1 MTVELL
7 CVGAANL
14 DVIVA
19 VDEAPGP
26 DQRVPAREILRA
38 GGGPAA
44 TAAVA
49 AARQGVSVGFCGVV
63 GDDVESEE
71 ILNGLLAEGVDVSQ
85 VTRDRNVPSGASV
98 IIVDLTQAERMI
110 CARTAPPPVSVPEWS
125 GWLHLDQVGYESLTG
140 SLRAAAQVSLDHG
153 NPIDDLELS
162 GVDLYVP
169 ARPMLEREWPGA
181 LRQSVTAVVQ
191 ESGGEVVVTDGAA
204 GAWYVHDGE
213 LTLAEGV
220 TVPGPL
226 STLGAG
232 DVFHGALV
240 AALIQEYSMAEAV
253 RRANACAALSCRGID
268 GRSAIPTATEVD
280 AFLTNVSSDGRNLS
294 PQPKGRR

>member
-63 GDDVESEE
+63 GDDVEGEE
-71 ILNGLLAEGVDVSQ
+71 IVAGLQAEGVDVSH
-85 VTRDRNVPSGASV
+85 VTRSAHVPSGASV
-98 IIVDLTQAERMI
+98 IIVDLGKAERMI
-110 CARTAPPPVSVPEWS
+110 CARTAPAPVVVPDWD
-125 GWLHLDQVGYESLTG
+125 GWLHLDQVGYESLTAPQ
-140 SLRAAAQVSLDHG
+140 RHRAQVSLDHG
-153 NPIDDLELS
+153 NPIPDLDLNA
-162 GVDLYVP
+162 VDLYVP
-169 ARPMLEREWPGA
+169 ARPMLEQVRPGSLPRA
-181 LRQSVTAVVQ
+181 ADAARQ

-204 GAWYVHDGE
+204 GAWHYHDGE

-240 AALIQEYSMAEAV
+240 AALIQDYPLAEAV
-253 RRANACAALSCRGID
+253 RRANVCAALSCRGID

-280 AFLTNVSSDGRNLS
+280 AFLTSVSSDGRNMSL
-294 PQPKGRR
+294 QPKGRR